1 MNKSKMKRVAA
12 VALVAPLLLLGACGV
27 STQSS
32 VTKVQVGAGMFD
44 DPQVKGCIKPGVKD
58 NSITND
64 DYYAYPVSDRDLD
77 ATGQKGADFD
87 AITAVSKDNAEMAIP
102 VIIRFNMV
110 SDCDTLGDFFKSYGQ
125 RYGAYLNE
133 DGTATAGWTLM
144 LRKLMYDP
152 ADALLDD
159 VAKNYN
165 WRDLYNNAA
174 AQTELQ
180 KQLSDQINDIVDANA
195 RGHFFENFT
204 VLVKKPTPTNPELA
218 NAIAQE
224 QAAVASAAS
233 AEAKARAQK
242 AQAEAETALARAE
255 AEKKAA
261 EIRGYG
267 GFTNYKCIYLADQG
281 LNCDQPTY
289 IWGGTNK

>member
-1 MNKSKMKRVAA
+1 MKFKK
-12 VALVAPLLLLGACGV
+12 ALVALCVVPLVALTGCGV

-32 VTKVQVGAGMFD
+32 VTKVQVGAGPFD
-44 DPQVKGCIKPGVKD
+44 DPVVKGCIKPGVKD
-58 NSITND
+58 NSLTND
-64 DYYAYPVSDRDLD
+64 DYYAFPVSDRDLD
-77 ATGQKGADFD
+77 ATGQSGADFD

-110 SDCDTLGDFFKSYGQ
+110 TDCDTLSAFFKAYGQ
-125 RYGAYLNE
+125 RYGAYLGD
-133 DGTATAGWTLM
+133 DGQSTEGWSLM

-152 ADALLDD
+152 TDALLDD
-159 VAKNYN
+159 VAKDYN

-180 KQLSDQINDIVDANA
+180 STLSDKIEGIVDANA
-195 RGHFFENFT
+195 RGHYFENFT
-204 VLVKKPTPTNPELA
+204 VLVKKPVPTNPALA
-218 NAIAQE
+218 SAIAEE

-255 AEKKAA
+255 AEKKNA

-267 GFTNYKCIYLADQG
+267 GFDNYKCIYMADNG

-289 IWGGTNK
+289 IWGGSAR

>member
-1 MNKSKMKRVAA
+1 MNPKVKKSL
-12 VALVAPLLLLGACGV
+12 VALFVVPLLVLTGCGV

-44 DPQVKGCIKPGVKD
+44 DPVVKKCIKPGIKD
-58 NSITND
+58 NSPTND
-64 DYYAYPVSDRDLD
+64 DYYAYPVSDRDVD
-77 ATGQKGADFD
+77 ATGQDGSDFS

-102 VIIRFNMV
+102 VVVRFNMV
-110 SDCDTLGDFFKSYGQ
+110 SDCDTLTKFFKSYGQ
-125 RYGAYLNE
+125 RYGAYLND
-133 DGTATAGWTLM
+133 DGTATEGWTLM

-152 ADALLDD
+152 MDAALDD
-159 VAKNYN
+159 IAKNYV

-174 AQTELQ
+174 AQVELQ
-180 KQLSDQINDIVDANA
+180 NTLSKNIGSIVDTNA

-204 VLVKKPTPTNPELA
+204 VLVKKPQPTNEELKK
-218 NAIAQE
+218 AIAAE
-224 QAAVASAAS
+224 QSAVASAQS

-242 AQAEAETALARAE
+242 AQAEAETATAKAE

-267 GFTNYKCIYLADQG
+267 GFENYNKAKAVEHG
-281 LNCDQPTY
+281 LNPYQPTY
-289 IWGGTNK
+289 KVSGTN

>member
-1 MNKSKMKRVAA
+1 MKIKKIFVG
-12 VALVAPLLLLGACGV
+12 LVVVPALLLTGCGV

-32 VTKVQVGAGMFD
+32 VTKVQVGAGPFD
-44 DPQVKGCIKPGVKD
+44 DPVVKKCIKPGIKD
-58 NSITND
+58 NSPTND

-77 ATGQKGADFD
+77 ATGQEGSDFD

-102 VIIRFNMV
+102 VIIRFNQV
-110 SDCDTLGDFFKSYGQ
+110 SDCDTLTDFFKSYGQ
-125 RYGAYLNE
+125 RYGAYLDE
-133 DGTATAGWTLM
+133 DGGSTDGWMVM

-180 KQLSDQINDIVDANA
+180 TTLSEQIENIVDTNA

-204 VLVKKPTPTNPELA
+204 ILVKKPVPTNPELVS
-218 NAIAQE
+218 AIAAE
-224 QAAVASAAS
+224 QAAVAGAAS
-233 AEAKARAQK
+233 AEAKARAMK
-242 AQAEAETALARAE
+242 AQAEAETALAKAE

-267 GFTNYKCIYLADQG
+267 GFENYNKARAVEEG
-281 LNCDQPTY
+281 LNPYQPTY
-289 IWGGTNK
+289 KVSSTN

>member
-1 MNKSKMKRVAA
+1 MNKRVL
-12 VALVAPLLLLGACGV
+12 VALLVAPLVLLTGCGV
-27 STQSS
+27 ATQSS
-32 VTKVQVGAGMFD
+32 VTKIQVGAGPFD
-44 DPQVKGCIKPGVKD
+44 DPVVKKCIKPGVKD
-58 NSITND
+58 NTPTND

-77 ATGQKGADFD
+77 ATGQSGADFD

-110 SDCDTLGDFFKSYGQ
+110 TDCESLTDFFKSYGQ
-125 RYGAYLNE
+125 RYGAYLDD
-133 DGTATAGWTLM
+133 DGKATDGYMLM

-159 VAKNYN
+159 VSKNYN

-180 KQLSDQINDIVDANA
+180 DTLSKNIEAIVDANA

-204 VLVKKPTPTNPELA
+204 VLVKKPTPTNAELA
-218 NAIAQE
+218 KNIASE
-224 QAAVASAAS
+224 QAAVSGAQS

-242 AQAEAETALARAE
+242 AQAEAETALAKAE
-255 AEKKAA
+255 AEKKEA

-267 GFTNYKCIYLADQG
+267 GFENYNKAKAVEKG
-281 LNCDQPTY
+281 LNPYQPTY
-289 IWGGTNK
+289 KVSGTN